1 MLIMLCHVLLCY
13 VMLFYVM
20 LYLHY
25 VMLMVQFIIS
35 YYIISYYIILYYFV
49 LYHIISYYTSI
60 ILYHIIVYA
69 HRGVASNIFDV
80 QILEGIPFEQYR
92 KWVESTYL
100 AQAFH
105 IFLGRCFVENDAST
119 DTICTRHRE
128 DLSALQMN
136 CTTLRHQS
144 N

>member
-1 MLIMLCHVLLCY
+1 M
-13 VMLFYVM
+13 
-20 LYLHY
+20 
-25 VMLMVQFIIS
+25 
-35 YYIISYYIILYYFV
+35 
-49 LYHIISYYTSI
+49 HIG
-60 ILYHIIVYA
+60 
-69 HRGVASNIFDV
+69 GVPSKIFDV

-105 IFLGRCFVENDAST
+105 IFLGRCFVENDGST

-136 CTTLRHQS
+136 CTTLRH
-144 N
+144 